1 MRRPLLV
8 LATAFGVGCLVGGE
22 AGPRGALGLAVL
34 AAALL
39 LLALAARGRRAAAWA
54 LLAAAVGLGAADA
67 TVERLAYDAAPLR
80 AFAEAREPGAGP
92 VALEGIARGD
102 VQIFPDRVLLVLDA
116 DPPPGGLRIDVG
128 GLTKVPEVL
137 DRDRVRLWAVV
148 RPVTGFRTPGAFDAP
163 AAAFHENVHALGYCK
178 SARLVEVLG
187 HGRGPAAGA
196 ARLRQHARAA
206 FARFVLPGP
215 EEGLVRAMTLGD
227 RTGIDDATADA
238 FRVAGTYHVLALSG
252 AQVALVAA
260 LLVGG
265 LRALGARP
273 ATQALVAIA
282 MVSFYALL
290 VGGDVPIVRA
300 ALMAG
305 AVLAGR
311 ALELEADTA
320 NLLGLAALLLLA
332 HRPSNVTDV
341 GFQLSFAATLGILLL
356 TPPLVAGLKH
366 LPLRLELVVAAS
378 VAAQAVL
385 LPFLAG
391 HFHRATPAA
400 IVLNLLAVPLSSAVL
415 LAGLAVLVAAEVAP
429 ALAPWLGDVAWI
441 AAHALRRSSDLAGLA
456 AGVDLRVPA
465 LSVLAL
471 AAWAAGLARLR
482 QGRRAMGLA
491 LLVTAQVL
499 PVFEPD
505 PPGDGRLHLSVLD
518 VGQGDALVVRS
529 PRGRTYVVD
538 AGGSPR
544 GRFDTGE
551 RVVAP
556 FLWTGG
562 VRRIETIVVSHAHP
576 DHIGG
581 VPFLL
586 RAFAGGAVWEGP
598 APRHDGTYRSLD
610 EDLARSHVERRTVV
624 RGVRDDWDG
633 VDLAVLGPH
642 PVRAPWRVRNA
653 DSVVLALRLG
663 EVRFLLT
670 GDVEASAENDLVR
683 SAGEGLAVAVVKV
696 PHHGSG
702 GSSSAAFVHATR
714 PTIAVVSVGG
724 HNPFGH
730 PHPDVLARYREAGAL
745 VYRTD
750 RDGAVT
756 ISTDGRRLWVRGAG
770 EAVERRLR

>member
-39 LLALAARGRRAAAWA
+39 VLALAARGRRAAAWA
-54 LLAAAVGLGAADA
+54 LLGAAVGLGAADA
-67 TVERLAYDAAPLR
+67 TVERLVYDAAPLR
-80 AFAEAREPGAGP
+80 AFAETREPGAGP

-102 VQIFPDRVLLVLDA
+102 VQIFPDRALLALDV
-116 DPPPGGLRIDVG
+116 DSPSGGVRIDVG
-128 GLTKVPEVL
+128 GLTKVPEIL

-196 ARLRQHARAA
+196 ARLRQHAREA

-391 HFHRATPAA
+391 HFHRTTPAA

-415 LAGLAVLVAAEVAP
+415 LAGLAVLVAAEAAP
-429 ALAPWLGDVAWI
+429 VLAPWLGDVAWI
-441 AAHALRRSSDLAGLA
+441 AAHALRGSSDLRGLA
-456 AGVDLRVPA
+456 AGLDWRVPA
-465 LSVLAL
+465 LSLLAL

-482 QGRRAMGLA
+482 QGRRATGLA
-491 LLVTAQVL
+491 LLVAAQVL
-499 PVFEPD
+499 PVFAAG
-505 PPGDGRLHLSVLD
+505 PPGDGRLQLS
-518 VGQGDALVVRS
+518 
-529 PRGRTYVVD
+529 
-538 AGGSPR
+538 
-544 GRFDTGE
+544 
-551 RVVAP
+551 
-556 FLWTGG
+556 
-562 VRRIETIVVSHAHP
+562 
-576 DHIGG
+576 
-581 VPFLL
+581 
-586 RAFAGGAVWEGP
+586 
-598 APRHDGTYRSLD
+598 
-610 EDLARSHVERRTVV
+610 
-624 RGVRDDWDG
+624 
-633 VDLAVLGPH
+633 
-642 PVRAPWRVRNA
+642 
-653 DSVVLALRLG
+653 
-663 EVRFLLT
+663 
-670 GDVEASAENDLVR
+670 
-683 SAGEGLAVAVVKV
+683 
-696 PHHGSG
+696 
-702 GSSSAAFVHATR
+702 
-714 PTIAVVSVGG
+714 
-724 HNPFGH
+724 
-730 PHPDVLARYREAGAL
+730 
-745 VYRTD
+745 
-750 RDGAVT
+750 
-756 ISTDGRRLWVRGAG
+756 
-770 EAVERRLR
+770 

>member
-128 GLTKVPEVL
+128 GLTKVPQVL

-265 LRALGARP
+265 LRALAAGP
-273 ATQALVAIA
+273 ATQALLAIA
-282 MVSFYALL
+282 TVSFYALF
-290 VGGDVPIVRA
+290 VGGDVTIVRA
-300 ALMAG
+300 TLMAG
-305 AVLAGR
+305 AVLLGR
-311 ALELEADTA
+311 ALELEADTP

-332 HRPSNVTDV
+332 YRPSNVSDV

-356 TPPLVAGLKH
+356 TPALVAGLPR
-366 LPLRLELVVAAS
+366 LPLRIELVVAAS
-378 VAAQAVL
+378 VAAQAAL
-385 LPFLAG
+385 LPLLAG
-391 HFHRATPAA
+391 HFHRTTPAA

-429 ALAPWLGDVAWI
+429 VLAPWLGDVAWI
-441 AAHALRRSSDLAGLA
+441 AAHALRRSSDLGGLA
-456 AGVDLRVPA
+456 AGLDWRVPP
-465 LSVLAL
+465 LSLLAL

-482 QGRRAMGLA
+482 QGRRATGLA
-491 LLVTAQVL
+491 LLVAAQIL
-499 PVFEPD
+499 PVFAAG

-544 GRFDTGE
+544 GRFDMGE
-551 RVVAP
+551 RVVGP

-576 DHIGG
+576 DHVGG

-586 RAFAGGAVWEGP
+586 RAFGVGAVWEGP
-598 APRHDGTYRSLD
+598 APRHDGMYRALD
-610 EDLARSHVERRTVV
+610 EELARSQVERRTVV
-624 RGVRDDWDG
+624 RGVGDDWDG

-642 PVRAPWRVRNA
+642 PARPPWSVRNA

-663 EVRFLLT
+663 DVRFLLT
-670 GDVEASAENDLVR
+670 GDLEASGENELVR
-683 SAGEGLAVAVVKV
+683 SAGEALAMAVVKV

-702 GSSSAAFVHATR
+702 GSSSAPFVQATR
-714 PTIAVVSVGG
+714 PTIAVVSVGR

-730 PHPDVLARYREAGAL
+730 PHPEVLARYREGGAL

-756 ISTDGRRLWVRGAG
+756 ISTDGRRLWVRGAA
-770 EAVERRLR
+770 EALERRIR